1 MAVVGY
7 QVERNGTQWLAT
19 IHKSYNPCH
28 EQCFIERDIV
38 ALGQDV
44 ERLAFDLQASWSS
57 CKEDDFRDDFK
68 RWDDAKDYFL
78 N

>member
-19 IHKSYNPCH
+19 IHKLYNPCH
-28 EQCFIERDIV
+28 EQCFSERDIV

-44 ERLAFDLQASWSS
+44 ERLAFDLQEWFKRSS
-57 CKEDDFRDDFK
+57 CKEDNFRDDFK
-68 RWDDAKDYFL
+68 R
-78 N
+78 